1 MKIKKIPLVKIIKKE
16 FKINIKT
23 PLTEREKSPN
33 IYHPLNKPSI
43 SKFEIKDLLIKKN
56 FSIIK
61 NLKIKKIISN
71 HKNIFNLSHS
81 NIFNKINNFSKTNY
95 DNNFRFSRNNSSLIL
110 SIILFIYI
118 IMTTSF
124 YL

>member
-16 FKINIKT
+16 FKININT

-56 FSIIK
+56 FKSQK
-61 NLKIKKIISN
+61 YFQS
-71 HKNIFNLSHS
+71 
-81 NIFNKINNFSKTNY
+81 FSFKH
-95 DNNFRFSRNNSSLIL
+95 FQ
-110 SIILFIYI
+110 
-118 IMTTSF
+118 
-124 YL
+124 